1 MEFSKYFSIA
11 KHEVGE
17 AIVDNKHLIL
27 LMTLVFVISAIAGW
41 IFQDYL
47 SGFFNFFVQA
57 VKTSGIDPSLD
68 SSLNLFIN
76 NEGVGLKVYFA
87 SIFFGIAPFV
97 VMVLNGLGL
106 GLLGGHFI
114 TGDIFY
120 KSVVFIA
127 LIVPHGIFEIPA
139 TIIESAAGVLLF
151 LFIFRFFKTIYTTKD
166 VSTFKLKAKN
176 SWKVNKIHLK
186 QSIVL
191 MIFSCVLLVIAAIIE
206 GHITP
211 AIGEFVK
218 SLF

>member
-1 MEFSKYFSIA
+1 MDFNKYFSIA
-11 KHEVGE
+11 KHEVSE
-17 AIVDNKHLIL
+17 AIIDNKGLIL
-27 LMTLVFVISAIAGW
+27 LMTLVFVISAVVGW
-41 IFQDYL
+41 IFQDYF
-47 SGFFNFFVQA
+47 SGFFKYFVEA
-57 VKTSGIDPSLD
+57 VKTSGVDPSLD

-97 VMVLNGLGL
+97 VMVLNGLGF

-120 KSVVFIA
+120 KSVLFIA

-139 TIIESAAGVLLF
+139 TIFESAAGVLLF
-151 LFIFRFFKTIYTTKD
+151 LFIFKFFKTIPSMND
-166 VSTFKLKAKN
+166 SSFKLKAKS
-176 SWKVNKIHLK
+176 SWEVNKIHLK

-211 AIGEFVK
+211 AIGMFVK